1 MDQINTQRDL
11 GRMEADI
18 DNLKKSI
25 DIMSEDVK
33 AIRQTLDEA
42 RGGGKVLLWSVG
54 MIGGGVGAGIVKLLA
69 MVKGGG

>member
-1 MDQINTQRDL
+1 MTDATQRDL
-11 GRMEADI
+11 GRMEAEV
-18 DNLKKSI
+18 DNLKQAVLS
-25 DIMSEDVK
+25 MSEDVK

-42 RGGGKVLLWSVG
+42 RGGGKVLMWSVG

>member
-1 MDQINTQRDL
+1 MEDIQRDL
-11 GRMEADI
+11 GRMEAEVA
-18 DNLKKSI
+18 NLKQTI
-25 DIMSEDVK
+25 LTMSEDVK

>member
-1 MDQINTQRDL
+1 MEDMQRDL
-11 GRMEADI
+11 GRMEAEV
-18 DNLKKSI
+18 DNLKQAVLS
-25 DIMSEDVK
+25 MSEDVK

>member
-1 MDQINTQRDL
+1 MDDATQRDL
-11 GRMEADI
+11 GRMEAEV
-18 DNLKKSI
+18 DNLKQAVLS
-25 DIMSEDVK
+25 MSEDVK

-42 RGGGKVLLWSVG
+42 RGGGKVLMWSVG